1 MIQVVA
7 SAALSFI
14 AVATSSPVPVA
25 TSSPLAA
32 ATGSPLPSASDVL
45 SSMTAQMA
53 GLDTYD
59 VPVTIHASVK
69 KVISIPFTL
78 TGDRY
83 FAAPDKEAL
92 KLKSGVPAVGKAFS
106 NIYSSLGTPATWPQ
120 TYSLQVVPPDHPTAQ
135 PIYELR
141 GTYNRPSRVDHIL
154 LDVDAATFEP
164 IEARWFYQNG
174 ATIVMNIQEESV
186 GKFRL
191 PETENV
197 DVHFPGYSGHATITY
212 GTYSI
217 NTTLPDSAFG
227 S

>member
-1 MIQVVA
+1 MIHIVA

-14 AVATSSPVPVA
+14 VAAGSSPAPTA

-32 ATGSPLPSASDVL
+32 ATGSPLPSVSDVL
-45 SSMTAQMA
+45 SGMEAQTA
-53 GLDTYD
+53 GLNTYD

-92 KLKSGVPAVGKAFS
+92 KLKSGVPAIGKAFS
-106 NIYSSLGTPATWPQ
+106 NIYASLGTPATWPQ
-120 TYSLQVVPPDHPTAQ
+120 TYNLQVVPPDHPTAQ

-154 LDVDAATFEP
+154 LDVDATTYEP
-164 IEARWFYQNG
+164 IQARWFYQNG

-191 PETENV
+191 PATENV
-197 DVHFPGYSGHATITY
+197 DVHFPGYSGHATISY
-212 GTYSI
+212 GSYSI
-217 NTTLPDSAFG
+217 NTALPDSAFG
-227 S
+227 T